1 MPVALPPGRLILAT
15 RPNLT
20 GSSIVMKTMGIVE
33 VAVLAAS
40 AETVSPVITAEIS
53 RQHRQPI
60 IMTLRPAIFDGDIL
74 ALDIACFGNA
84 VAKCGDAV
92 RER

>member
-20 GSSIVMKTMGIVE
+20 GSSIVMKTIGIVE

-40 AETVSPVITAEIS
+40 AETVSPAITATWRRTRSAASTGS
-53 RQHRQPI
+53 RS
-60 IMTLRPAIFDGDIL
+60 
-74 ALDIACFGNA
+74 
-84 VAKCGDAV
+84 
-92 RER
+92 